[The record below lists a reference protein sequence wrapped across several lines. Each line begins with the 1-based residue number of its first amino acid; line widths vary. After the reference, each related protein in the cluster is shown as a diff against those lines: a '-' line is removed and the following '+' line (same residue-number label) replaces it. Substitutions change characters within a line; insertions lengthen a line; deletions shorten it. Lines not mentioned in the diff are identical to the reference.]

1 MQSIFASLD
10 TTKVSDLSRMSV
22 DDYVSEFLIFCRLI
36 SRAYIL
42 ASQIKATYEKRGKYW
57 RYYAR

>member
-57 RYYAR
+57 